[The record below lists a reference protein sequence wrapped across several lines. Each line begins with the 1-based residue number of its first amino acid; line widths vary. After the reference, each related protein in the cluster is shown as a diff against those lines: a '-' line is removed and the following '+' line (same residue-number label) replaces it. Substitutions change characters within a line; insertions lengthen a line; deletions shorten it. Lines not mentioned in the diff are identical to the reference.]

1 MKPTIAHR
9 SRPCEGETTCGDV
22 AVVRAAGDSTLL
34 AVVDVL
40 GHGPV
45 AAQAAQVAEDHLH
58 GSAAPRNVQQVL
70 EGLGDALHSHRGA
83 AAFVCRLGGRRIEA
97 AGVGNVEM
105 RVFGSNF
112 RASPTPGILGGRVR
126 RLRVFEGELE
136 AGSRLVLFSDG
147 VSALFTEEAAR
158 DGGPERVCQVLIAE
172 YGLARDDATVMV
184 ADIP

>member
-1 MKPTIAHR
+1 MMPAVAHR

-22 AVVRAAGDSTLL
+22 AVVRVIGESTLL

-45 AAQAAQVAEDHLH
+45 AAEAAQAAAEHLR
-58 GSAAPRNVQQVL
+58 GQGPPRSVQHAL
-70 EGLGDALHSHRGA
+70 EGLGNALHAHRGA
-83 AAFVCRLGGRRIEA
+83 AAFVCRLSGRRIEA

-112 RASPTPGILGGRVR
+112 RAGPTPGILGGRVR

-147 VSALFTEEAAR
+147 VSALFTEVAAR
-158 DGGPERVCQVLIAE
+158 GGSPEHACQALIAE
-172 YGLARDDATVMV
+172 YGVARDDATVLV